1 VIEFGPVREDG
12 RAQLSGM
19 AGVNRFFGDY
29 SFAPGEG
36 AIGGLTVGQIGS
48 TRMAGPPELM
58 EFEAAL
64 LETLKTA
71 RTVRVDGDA
80 IVIDCTDAEIRLVRV
95 VGRR

>member
-1 VIEFGPVREDG
+1 MREDG

-29 SFAPGEG
+29 VFSPGEG
-36 AIGGLTVGQIGS
+36 AIGGLTIGQLGS
-48 TRMAGPPELM
+48 TRMAGPPEMM

-71 RTVRVDGDA
+71 RTVRREGDGL
-80 IVIDCTDAEIRLVRV
+80 VIDCTDAEIRLRRV
-95 VGRR
+95 GGRR

>member
-1 VIEFGPVREDG
+1 MREDG

-36 AIGGLTVGQIGS
+36 AIGGLTIGQLGS
-48 TRMAGPPELM
+48 TRMAGPPEMM

-71 RTVRVDGDA
+71 RTVRRDGETL
-80 IVIDCTDAEIRLVRV
+80 VIDCAEAEIRLVRV